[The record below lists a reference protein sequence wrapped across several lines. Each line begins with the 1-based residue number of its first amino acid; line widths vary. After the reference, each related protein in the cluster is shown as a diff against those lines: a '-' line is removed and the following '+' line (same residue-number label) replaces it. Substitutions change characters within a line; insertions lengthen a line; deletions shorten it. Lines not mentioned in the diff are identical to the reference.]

1 MNISRLFKRISIWV
15 ALAVAAVAVSGCAS
29 MQGGHSVNV
38 YLNGANEV
46 PPVSTKASGNGTIVI
61 GADMTVTGSV
71 TTTGV
76 NATVAHIHQGM
87 AGANG
92 PVIIPMEK
100 SADNPNVWNVKA
112 GAKLTEA
119 QYQAFKSG
127 GLYVNVHSAANKGGE
142 IRDQLRP

>member
-1 MNISRLFKRISIWV
+1 MNIVRRFKQVSIAF
-15 ALAVAAVAVSGCAS
+15 ALAVVAGCAGMS
-29 MQGGHSVNV
+29 GGHSVSV
-38 YLNGANEV
+38 QLTGANEV
-46 PPVSTKASGNGTIVI
+46 PPVSTKATGTGTIVI
-61 GADMTVTGSV
+61 GADLTVSGKV

-76 NATVAHIHQGM
+76 AATAAHIHQGA
-87 AGANG
+87 AGSNG

-100 SADNPNVWNVKA
+100 SGDNEWSIKV

-119 QYQAFKSG
+119 QYEAFKAG